1 MLISD
6 YFCKFVAFSSIPENM
21 GMQRVRIAE
30 YRNNLQSSLILFF
43 KNHHSHAWVV
53 RLLIIEIICSAP
65 QERLRHVAL
74 T

>member
-65 QERLRHVAL
+65 QERLRHAAL